1 MDSPINIYNEK
12 EQSNNIYTV
21 GEKMNTR
28 KMFEEKSDPAWKK
41 MSGDLMV
48 RPHSTKLTNYG
59 KKIKA
64 WAPVY

>member
-1 MDSPINIYNEK
+1 
-12 EQSNNIYTV
+12 
-21 GEKMNTR
+21 MNTR